1 MENET
6 FYEAYGQYVDKL
18 ETGFKLKIE
27 HHIEYESHRI
37 GRPEIAEKVKMSRA
51 ELSKARQE
59 SVKLEQ
65 NIYGK
70 MLGTVKEWEA
80 QAAQTL
86 LLNKALEYI
95 NTPAVPHTSNEWKQR
110 KDGSWVISN
119 LVYTMEYKI
128 SEDPAEDKKGSWLVS
143 WELGINCPA
152 RPDTE
157 KYYFAGERVIA
168 EQNKKR
174 YDTFEAAQ
182 KYIQGR
188 FDQYVGLFRELR
200 PPVPDKFKRHFYI
213 NGCLLPEYTV
223 APPESAEPDK
233 MAVESLLD
241 FLEED
246 DTTPPPSATPAEPPP
261 QHPNKPQKPVPPPG
275 GRPKRPPVKPK
286 TKPKRKSSMSR

>member
-6 FYEAYGQYVDKL
+6 FYEAYGQYIDRL
-18 ETGFKLKIE
+18 TPGFKLKIE
-27 HHIEYESHRI
+27 HHIEYDIYRI
-37 GRPEIAEKVKMSRA
+37 GRPEIAEKVKLSRA

-65 NIYGK
+65 DIYDK

-95 NTPAVPHTSNEWKQR
+95 NTPAVPHTSNEWQQQ

-128 SEDPAEDKKGSWLVS
+128 WEDEAGDKKGTWLVS
-143 WELGINCPA
+143 WELGINCPT

-223 APPESAEPDK
+223 APPEQTKPDEK
-233 MAVESLLD
+233 TVESLLD
-241 FLEED
+241 FLDED
-246 DTTPPPSATPAEPPP
+246 DAAPPPPVIPAAPADPSPAKPP
-261 QHPNKPQKPVPPPG
+261 KPAPPSG
-275 GRPKRPPVKPK
+275 ARVKRPSPKPK
-286 TKPKRKSSMSR
+286 PSRKKAMSR